1 MIIGFIRDYK
11 ERGERFNL
19 EGVKVIKRAKSEV
32 QAKKTVNIAVLKL
45 LEFIGGFLEYK
56 YFLFKISSL
65 GKQVL

>member
-32 QAKKTVNIAVLKL
+32 QAKKTVNGSFKL